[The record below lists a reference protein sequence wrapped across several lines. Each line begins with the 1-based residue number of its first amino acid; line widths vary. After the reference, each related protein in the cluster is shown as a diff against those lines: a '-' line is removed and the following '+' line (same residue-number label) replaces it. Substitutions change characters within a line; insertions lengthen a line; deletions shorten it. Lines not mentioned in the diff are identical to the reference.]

1 MANTVDNNTRLNA
14 GSYVTFTSRY
24 RNSKVLFYG
33 NDRKLTFSTYKKTE
47 QTTSERDSFLTITK
61 AFEYR
66 PDLVSYKVYS
76 TPDYWWKIL
85 EFNNMLDIFE
95 FKNGRN
101 IRLPSNFV

>member
-1 MANTVDNNTRLNA
+1 MI
-14 GSYVTFTSRY
+14 G
-24 RNSKVLFYG
+24 
-33 NDRKLTFSTYKKTE
+33 KLLLEPIKKE
-47 QTTSERDSFLTITK
+47 HRRQVKQILFLTITK

-95 FKNGRN
+95 FHTGRN